1 MIMNAF
7 RKIRGHKSYTKNSI
21 SESTRNS
28 RNSIRKEKTN
38 NPIEKS
44 PNINR
49 HFTEASAQM
58 VNKQG

>member
-1 MIMNAF
+1 MRTQIINKEF
-7 RKIRGHKSYTKNSI
+7 NIRIY
-21 SESTRNS
+21 
-28 RNSIRKEKTN
+28 KELQELNKEGKDK
-38 NPIEKS
+38 PIEKSS